1 MGRVRLTLYSVF
13 LSSAALI
20 FSAPCL
26 LGDLLPHLSWRSEVI
41 FILMILIGIAV
52 NPNQNLGSEPITWR
66 FFLFLAVYLFLI
78 LLYAS
83 IYFWFKEYA
92 AVMDKSFSIIFL
104 SLAFF
109 DIGYRWGKLSEK
121 QIFS

>member
-20 FSAPCL
+20 FSAPYL
-26 LGDLLPHLSWRSEVI
+26 LGDLLPNLSWRSEGI

-52 NPNQNLGSEPITWR
+52 NPNLGSEPITWR
-66 FFLFLAVYLFLI
+66 FFLFLAVYLCLI